1 LSPVRF
7 MGGIF
12 GREGFYAKMRIL
24 IDGYNLIRKI
34 PELQKLDRTDM
45 EEARENLIRELSFY
59 RRGKRHRI
67 EVIFDGAEAPRLG
80 GSQGRQ
86 AGITVRFSPRG
97 SSADRLI
104 LEALKNGEADV
115 LVSADRE
122 LTDAAGRSEVTVISP
137 GFFWDKVLE
146 EMYRSFKGEE
156 DQEAGVPGRGQGGRK
171 LAKSRRR
178 DQARM
183 DKL

>member
-1 LSPVRF
+1 
-7 MGGIF
+7 
-12 GREGFYAKMRIL
+12 MRIL

-34 PELQKLDRTDM
+34 PELQRLDRIDM
-45 EEARENLIRELSFY
+45 EEARENLIQELSAY

-80 GSQGRQ
+80 GSGSRQ
-86 AGITVRFSPRG
+86 AGITVRFSCRG
-97 SSADRLI
+97 SSADQLI

-122 LTDAAGRSEVTVISP
+122 LTDAAGRSEVTAISP
-137 GFFWDKVLE
+137 GQFWNKVLE
-146 EMYRSFKGEE
+146 EIYRSYKGEE
-156 DQEAGVPGRGQGGRK
+156 DQEEGIPGKGQGGRK
-171 LAKSRRR
+171 LTKSGRR

>member
-1 LSPVRF
+1 
-7 MGGIF
+7 
-12 GREGFYAKMRIL
+12 MRIL

-34 PELQKLDRTDM
+34 PELQRLERIDM
-45 EEARENLIRELSFY
+45 EEARESLIRELSVY

-67 EVIFDGAEAPRLG
+67 EVIFDGAEASRLG

-104 LEALKNGEADV
+104 LEALKDGAADV

-122 LTDAAGRSEVTVISP
+122 LTDAAGRSEVTAVSP
-137 GFFWDKVLE
+137 GLFWDKVLE

-156 DQEAGVPGRGQGGRK
+156 DQEAELPGRGQTGRK

-178 DQARM
+178 DQARI